1 MAGQNN
7 FCANGYSFN
16 LSGFKHRQ
24 LYGDAMSKKIKIELT
39 EKQYFTVG
47 MTLESHCFD
56 IAEDTTLATQ
66 RMVISKAIEAMD
78 KGYEQW
84 KK

>member
-1 MAGQNN
+1 
-7 FCANGYSFN
+7 
-16 LSGFKHRQ
+16 
-24 LYGDAMSKKIKIELT
+24 MSKKIKVELT
-39 EKQYFTVG
+39 EKQYYAVA

-56 IAEDTTLATQ
+56 IAEDTTVATQ
-66 RMVISKAIEAMD
+66 RIVISNALQAMD

>member
-1 MAGQNN
+1 
-7 FCANGYSFN
+7 
-16 LSGFKHRQ
+16 
-24 LYGDAMSKKIKIELT
+24 MSKKIKIELT
-39 EKQYFTVG
+39 EKQYFAVG

-78 KGYEQW
+78 KGHKEW
-84 KK
+84 KAGKGVVKRKISKYLNG